1 MREIELNNGI
11 KMPQLGLGT
20 FLIPQ
25 KELSRTIG
33 EAYELGYRL
42 FDTAWR
48 YHNEADIAQALKDN
62 GIRRED
68 VFITT
73 KVNADALY
81 TEDYKYGRHHFLNK
95 RNHKTMHDVVQESFD
110 NLATD
115 YIDLFLIHWPWE
127 MTAAMWD
134 ELSKR
139 YKSGQIRAI
148 GVSNFLQP
156 HLEYLREI
164 SDITPAVNQFEI
176 SPLNRQQELIDYCK
190 AHGIAVQAM
199 STFSHYRSVEP
210 RKELFE
216 SSILTEIAHKHNK
229 SIVQIVLRW
238 MMQQDIIMIPK
249 TWNHDYLKES
259 ISIFD
264 FELSPE
270 DKARI
275 DSMNRGRWLNYIPL
289 GEQWWLPRHLRK
301 WKGFDEWDNYVKR
314 SSLSKCVTK
323 WFGI

>member
-1 MREIELNNGI
+1 MREISLNNGI

-33 EAYELGYRL
+33 EAYELGYRS

-81 TEDYKYGRHHFLNK
+81 VDDYKYGRHHFLNK
-95 RNHKTMHDVVQESFD
+95 RNNKSIHDVVQESFD
-110 NLATD
+110 NLDTD

-127 MTAAMWD
+127 MTAAMWE

-139 YKSGQIRAI
+139 YQSGQIRAI

-156 HLEYLREI
+156 HLEYLKEI

-176 SPLNRQQELIDYCK
+176 SPLNKRTDLIDYCK
-190 AHGIAVQAM
+190 SHGIAVQAM

-210 RKELFE
+210 RKEIFE
-216 SSILTEIAHKHNK
+216 SEILTDIANYYNK

-238 MMQQDIIMIPK
+238 MLQQDIIIIPK
-249 TWNHDYLKES
+249 TWNHEYLKEN

-264 FELSPE
+264 FELSS
-270 DKARI
+270 DDMARI
-275 DSMNRGRWLNYIPL
+275 DSMNHERWLNYNPL
-289 GEQWWLPRHLRK
+289 GEQWWLPCHLRR
-301 WKGFDEWDNYVKR
+301 WKGFDEWDSYVNR
-314 SSLSKCVTK
+314 SVLSKYITK
-323 WFGI
+323 WFRI